1 MAKRPNSGMYPFSSP
16 KEVGSKGHIA
26 RNVQGANGRSKPMNK
41 VAAPG
46 KNSTSVAVKLLD
58 TGKKRPAVAKGPGVR
73 AGTDAVSK
81 PQRVRPL

>member
-26 RNVQGANGRSKPMNK
+26 RNVQGVNGRSKPMNK
-41 VAAPG
+41 VAAPSKG
-46 KNSTSVAVKLLD
+46 AKTVAMKIGEMPATHAPVKKVGSR
-58 TGKKRPAVAKGPGVR
+58 TGN
-73 AGTDAVSK
+73 DAVSK